1 MKERRTERTLDRD
14 GGSSA
19 CMVADMGAER
29 QERGLLR
36 TFFHVMPARLGDGL
50 PERDGD
56 PKGVGASTTRAR
68 YSRKRHRHT
77 SSFLC
82 CAHSASSYVPVGI
95 ADFSSLPILANSCQ
109 TSKFYQTPGAIGT
122 LFSNMS

>member
-1 MKERRTERTLDRD
+1 MKERRTERALDRD

-19 CMVADMGAER
+19 CMVDDMGAER

-36 TFFHVMPARLGDGL
+36 TFFHAMPARLGDGL

-68 YSRKRHRHT
+68 YSRREHRQR
-77 SSFLC
+77 
-82 CAHSASSYVPVGI
+82 Y
-95 ADFSSLPILANSCQ
+95 
-109 TSKFYQTPGAIGT
+109 
-122 LFSNMS
+122 

>member
-19 CMVADMGAER
+19 CMMDDMGAER
-29 QERGLLR
+29 QGKGLLR
-36 TFFHVMPARLGDGL
+36 TFFHAMPDRLGDGL

-68 YSRKRHRHT
+68 YSGKRHRHT
-77 SSFLC
+77 PSFRPHPRALT
-82 CAHSASSYVPVGI
+82 
-95 ADFSSLPILANSCQ
+95 
-109 TSKFYQTPGAIGT
+109 TSFVECWGT
-122 LFSNMS
+122 YHPFSNILVTL